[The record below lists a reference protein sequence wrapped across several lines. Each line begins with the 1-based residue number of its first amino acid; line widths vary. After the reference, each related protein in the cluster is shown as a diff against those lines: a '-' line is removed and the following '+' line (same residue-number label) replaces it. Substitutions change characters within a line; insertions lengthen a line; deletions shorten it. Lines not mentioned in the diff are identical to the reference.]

1 MTLGVPYQAACDMPI
16 DMAIAFLSV
25 DERQSNNTRPVEKTP
40 SPAPVKKASGKTYVA
55 SRYKN
60 SGMSK
65 P

>member
-1 MTLGVPYQAACDMPI
+1 MPI
-16 DMAIAFLSV
+16 DMAIAFLSA
-25 DERQSNNTRPVEKTP
+25 DERQSNNTRPVEKAP
-40 SPAPVKKASGKTYVA
+40 SPTPVKKASGKTYIA